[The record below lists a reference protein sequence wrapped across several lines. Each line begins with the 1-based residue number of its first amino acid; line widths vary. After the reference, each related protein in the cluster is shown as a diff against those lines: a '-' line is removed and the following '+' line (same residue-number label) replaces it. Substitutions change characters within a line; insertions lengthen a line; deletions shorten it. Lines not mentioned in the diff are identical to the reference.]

1 DGAELEGAAVPDG
14 AAEPGAAAD
23 PDGAAVS
30 DGADAPDDTAVPG
43 VAAVV
48 VESEPDGAAVPGGVE
63 RPEVSRTGGC
73 PLKYNAAS
81 VTRPTVKSPGI
92 AVVSRCNGNRG
103 PLSLPPRLVYPV
115 RRDFSS
121 PLV

>member
-1 DGAELEGAAVPDG
+1 MPDG
-14 AAEPGAAAD
+14 AAEPVDAAELGETAD

-30 DGADAPDDTAVPG
+30 DPADASDDAAVPG

-48 VESEPDGAAVPGGVE
+48 DESEPDGAAVPGGME
-63 RPEVSRTGGC
+63 TPEVSRTGGC